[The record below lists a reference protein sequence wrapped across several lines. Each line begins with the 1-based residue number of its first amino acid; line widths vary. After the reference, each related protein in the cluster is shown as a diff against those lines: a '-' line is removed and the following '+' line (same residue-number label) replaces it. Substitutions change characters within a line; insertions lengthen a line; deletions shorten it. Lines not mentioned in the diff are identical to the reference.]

1 MPKSISPLRY
11 PGGKTRVAKD
21 LVNLFPS
28 FTEYREPFLGGGSV
42 FFQTITDANPEK
54 CWINDLNSDLYLFWD
69 SVKNSIE
76 DLVKEI
82 VRLRAKYYG
91 RGKELYLHLKQQSV
105 THSPLDSAV
114 RFFIL
119 NRITYSGL
127 TDSGGYS
134 NESFEKRFTLSSIH
148 KLMEVSCLL
157 EGVEITN
164 SDYSDMLS
172 IPGKDVFLFLDPPY
186 YSPRNSKLYG
196 VNGSLHTEFDHY
208 RFVETVQDCKH
219 QWLIT
224 YDDDPLIRELFK
236 DYRIMDLNLQYGM
249 SQSNG
254 SAKIG
259 KEIIITNYE
268 PCPILESGKKLGGL
282 FDNE

>member
-1 MPKSISPLRY
+1 MQKSISPLRY

-42 FFQTITDANPEK
+42 FFQTITHGNPNK
-54 CWINDLNSDLYLFWD
+54 CWINDLNSDLYFFWD
-69 SVKNSIE
+69 SVKNSLDE
-76 DLVKEI
+76 LVNEI
-82 VRLRAKYYG
+82 VELREKYYG
-91 RGKELYLHLKQQSV
+91 RGKELHRYLKTQSV
-105 THSPLDSAV
+105 THSPIESAV

-127 TDSGGYS
+127 TESGGYS
-134 NESFEKRFTLSSIH
+134 NESFEGRFTLSSIS
-148 KLMEVSCLL
+148 KLIEASYLL
-157 EGVEITN
+157 QGVEITN
-164 SDYSDMLS
+164 LDYSDMLS
-172 IPGKDVFLFLDPPY
+172 VPGSDVFLFLDPPY
-186 YSPRNSKLYG
+186 YSPRKSKLYG

-208 RFVETVQDCKH
+208 RFVETVKNSKH
-219 QWLIT
+219 RWLIT
-224 YDDDPLIRELFK
+224 YDDDPFIRDLFK
-236 DYRIMDLNLQYGM
+236 DYRVVDLNLQYGM

-268 PCPILESGKKLGGL
+268 PCQISEKL
-282 FDNE
+282 FNC

>member
-1 MPKSISPLRY
+1 MNKYISPLRY
-11 PGGKTRVAKD
+11 PGGKTRVAKQ
-21 LVNLFPS
+21 LFEMFPR
-28 FTEYREPFLGGGSV
+28 FQEYREPFIGGGSV
-42 FFQTITDANPEK
+42 FFHAKTGANHGK
-54 CWINDLNSDLYLFWD
+54 YWINDANSDLYFFWH
-69 SVKNSIE
+69 SVKNSVDELIDE
-76 DLVKEI
+76 VLV
-82 VRLRAKYYG
+82 LRNKFFG
-91 RGKELYLHLKQQSV
+91 RGKELYDYLKQQS
-105 THSPLDSAV
+105 TSQPPLQTAV

-127 TDSGGYS
+127 TDAGGYS
-134 NESFEKRFTLSSIH
+134 NESFEKRFTLSSIT
-148 KLMEVSCLL
+148 KLVEVSKLL
-157 EGVEITN
+157 QAVEITN
-164 SDYSDMLS
+164 SDYSELLS
-172 IPGKDVFLFLDPPY
+172 MHGTDVFLYLDPPY

-208 RFVETVQDCKH
+208 RFVKTVQNCKH

-236 DYRIMDLNLQYGM
+236 DYRIINWNLQYGM

-268 PCPILESGKKLGGL
+268 PGPIFEQ
-282 FDNE
+282 FF